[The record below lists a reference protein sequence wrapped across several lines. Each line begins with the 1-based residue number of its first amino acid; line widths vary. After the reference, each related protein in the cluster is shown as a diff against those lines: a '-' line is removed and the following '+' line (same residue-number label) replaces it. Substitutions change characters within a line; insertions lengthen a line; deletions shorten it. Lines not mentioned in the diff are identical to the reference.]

1 MINYVSLRRSTEL
14 MKHNHP
20 LTPCGPIL
28 TVIHSTSPTTV
39 QEEKIGP
46 SRIDSCAEES
56 FTCDYCNEV
65 LFAQEGTPIIDN
77 NNGLLTTNSVA
88 QHCEF
93 CKYNICQPCAHA
105 VNTQVER
112 LVYSADHPHPL
123 IHLRNFYDRSWS
135 STDYDS
141 GYICSICKQQN
152 TGPVYHCV
160 ECGNYD
166 ECPECFKQRAKD
178 THENHSMNQSI
189 EDEQQFDIGLLSHFI
204 SRSGNEYE
212 MIKKGDK
219 VSPRAASMISKR
231 CWDITKIDEE
241 AVPNAYFEV
250 TVMQL
255 EGQYVSVGVGNQI
268 FVQNQLLGY
277 QQNSFGF
284 CNNGQVTQNVGTNIQ
299 HFPPFGAGKKNNG
312 DVHSI

>member
-1 MINYVSLRRSTEL
+1 
-14 MKHNHP
+14 
-20 LTPCGPIL
+20 
-28 TVIHSTSPTTV
+28 
-39 QEEKIGP
+39 
-46 SRIDSCAEES
+46 
-56 FTCDYCNEV
+56 
-65 LFAQEGTPIIDN
+65 
-77 NNGLLTTNSVA
+77 
-88 QHCEF
+88 
-93 CKYNICQPCAHA
+93 
-105 VNTQVER
+105 
-112 LVYSADHPHPL
+112 
-123 IHLRNFYDRSWS
+123 
-135 STDYDS
+135 
-141 GYICSICKQQN
+141 
-152 TGPVYHCV
+152 
-160 ECGNYD
+160 
-166 ECPECFKQRAKD
+166 
-178 THENHSMNQSI
+178 MNLNI

-231 CWDITKIDEE
+231 CWDLTKIDEE

-299 HFPPFGAGKKNNG
+299 HFPSFGAGNKSKAMITFLKLIVFCLTGDTIGVGMLLDSFNMRRLFFTKNGEYLGN
-312 DVHSI
+312 DN